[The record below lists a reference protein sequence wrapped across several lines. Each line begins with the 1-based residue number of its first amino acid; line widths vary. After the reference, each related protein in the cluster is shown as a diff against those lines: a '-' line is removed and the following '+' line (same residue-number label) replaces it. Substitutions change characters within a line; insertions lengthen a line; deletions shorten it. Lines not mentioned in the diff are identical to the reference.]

1 MISRQNDPEW
11 LNSPATFREMRIV
24 GLILM
29 VSCLL
34 LFSCSPGRHYSPAR
48 QFGRSSLERDFGLLR
63 KILESK
69 HPSLYWYTPKDS
81 MDIFFDEAFRKIE
94 DSMTENRFTWQVLAP
109 LMSTIRCGHTSVK
122 ASKGYEAWSAGKR
135 FSSFPLHLRIWNDS
149 MIVTGNLNKNDSLIK
164 KGMLITSIN
173 GKRTTDLLADM
184 MNHLTTD
191 SRADNINYVRL
202 SSNFPYFHRNIYG
215 LSENYQVTYQ
225 DSSGSEKKTS
235 VPLFRI
241 SDSAWRSKSRA
252 GIPLKKLPRLSRREK
267 MEKIR
272 SLKTDST
279 GQLAIMTVNSFLKG
293 HLHGFFRRSFREL
306 NKNHVGHLIIDLRI
320 NGGGRISASALLA
333 RYISR
338 KPFRIADTAYTAR
351 QSLRPYARYL
361 KGGIINEIAM
371 HLISSKKKDGCR
383 HIYQLEKKKIH
394 PKQAGH
400 YDGRVY
406 ILTNGPT
413 FSASTLFC
421 NIVKGQPGILLAGE
435 ETGGGWY
442 GNNGVLIP
450 DITLPETKI
459 RVRLP
464 LFRIVQYNHVSK
476 TSNGIIPDIK
486 IPPSYN
492 ALMQGVDRKMETVKK
507 MIYAEVKEK
516 NQIPIR
522 N

>member
-1 MISRQNDPEW
+1 
-11 LNSPATFREMRIV
+11 MRKI
-24 GLILM
+24 GLVIIG
-29 VSCLL
+29 SCLL
-34 LFSCSPGRHYSPAR
+34 LLSCSPGRHYSPAR
-48 QFGRSSLERDFGLLR
+48 KFGRGSLEKDFGLLR

-81 MDIFFDEAFRKIE
+81 MDIYFEEAFRKIE
-94 DSMTENRFTWQVLAP
+94 DSMTENRFTWQVMAP
-109 LMSTIRCGHTSVK
+109 LMNKIRCGHTSVR

-135 FSSFPLHLRIWNDS
+135 LPSFPLLLRIWNDS

-173 GKRTTDLLADM
+173 GKTTKELLADM
-184 MNHLTTD
+184 MGHLTTD
-191 SRADNINYVRL
+191 SHADNINYIRL

-215 LSENYQVTYQ
+215 LSDNYEVIYK
-225 DSSGSEKKTS
+225 DSSGLEKKS
-235 VPLFRI
+235 HVPLFKI
-241 SDSAWRSKSRA
+241 PDSTWRSKARVGKA
-252 GIPLKKLPRLSRREK
+252 LKKAPKLSRREK

-279 GQLAIMTVNSFLKG
+279 GQLAIMTINSFLKG
-293 HLHGFFRRSFREL
+293 HLRGFFRRSFHDL
-306 NKNHVGHLIIDLRI
+306 KKNQVSNLIIDLRI
-320 NGGGRISASALLA
+320 NGGGRISTSTLLA

-338 KPFRIADTAYTAR
+338 KHFRLADSAYTAT
-351 QSLRPYARYL
+351 QSLRPYSRYI
-361 KGGIINEIAM
+361 KGGVINDIAIYF
-371 HLISSKKKDGCR
+371 ISSRKKDGYR
-383 HIYQLEKKKIH
+383 HMYQMEKKKIR
-394 PKQAGH
+394 PKQNRH
-400 YDGRVY
+400 YDHRVF

-442 GNNGVLIP
+442 GNNGILIP

-464 LFRIVQYNHVSK
+464 LFRIVQYNHVPK

-486 IPPSYN
+486 ISPSYE
-492 ALMQGVDRKMETVKK
+492 ALMKGVDRKIETVKQ
-507 MIYAEVKEK
+507 MIYAELKEK